1 MLNIAT
7 RDHTSRIKSEKKGKQ
22 KTPIVRQVILT
33 ERLFNDEHTF
43 RQESFVS
50 LPNRQ
55 KSLAENV
62 VKQSILCE

>member
-7 RDHTSRIKSEKKGKQ
+7 RDHTSRIKSEKKENK
-22 KTPIVRQVILT
+22 KTPIVRQVILA
-33 ERLFNDEHTF
+33 ECLFNDENTF

-55 KSLAENV
+55 KFLAENA
-62 VKQSILCE
+62 VKQSIFCE

>member
-33 ERLFNDEHTF
+33 ERLFNDEHTI

-55 KSLAENV
+55 KSLAKNV
-62 VKQSILCE
+62 VKRVI

>member
-7 RDHTSRIKSEKKGKQ
+7 RDHTSRIKSEKKENK

-43 RQESFVS
+43 RQESVVS

-55 KSLAENV
+55 KSLAKNV
-62 VKQSILCE
+62 VKRVI

>member
-1 MLNIAT
+1 MPLEIIQVELNA
-7 RDHTSRIKSEKKGKQ
+7 KKKENK
-22 KTPIVRQVILT
+22 KTPIVRQVIWT

-55 KSLAENV
+55 KSLAENA

>member
-1 MLNIAT
+1 MPLEIIQVELNA
-7 RDHTSRIKSEKKGKQ
+7 KKKENK
-22 KTPIVRQVILT
+22 KTPIVRQVIWT

>member
-1 MLNIAT
+1 MQVKFKA
-7 RDHTSRIKSEKKGKQ
+7 KEKENK

-55 KSLAENV
+55 KSLAKNV
-62 VKQSILCE
+62 VKRVI

>member
-43 RQESFVS
+43 RQERFVS

-55 KSLAENV
+55 KSLAKNV
-62 VKQSILCE
+62 VKRVI